1 MYGFTPYYAAVGHY
15 DSIADTTPVRLCET
29 AFRESASPKADGLDA
44 IMSDRK
50 DLIRSKI
57 EMLLIQ
63 LDNRKA
69 VSRTVLNSIDYE
81 SCQLQNLIFE
91 MEGNVYQTG
100 KSKLNLER
108 MKFDLGKQK
117 RMELVGY
124 FRDTARLNGE
134 LKDALLAYQKE
145 VQSEKILEETN

>member
-1 MYGFTPYYAAVGHY
+1 
-15 DSIADTTPVRLCET
+15 
-29 AFRESASPKADGLDA
+29 
-44 IMSDRK
+44 MSERK

-63 LDNRKA
+63 LDERKR
-69 VSRTVLNSIDYE
+69 VSRAVMDGIDYD

-108 MKFDLGKQK
+108 MQFDLGKQK
-117 RMELVGY
+117 RMELVSY

-145 VQSEKILEETN
+145 VQSEKLLEETH